1 MEARMLERARR
12 LMCQLQ
18 DTVRDRLIA
27 ARDRP
32 HRNFAGVAAETAA
45 DTIYEIDRV
54 SEAALVEWLGA
65 HWPKSWPVE
74 IIMEGIEEEL
84 TFPSG
89 TPVKQTAW
97 KMILDPIDGTRGLM
111 HDKRSGWSLAG
122 LAPQRGKRNHLGD
135 IVVAAMT
142 ELPISRQ
149 WRADQFSVVRGSG
162 KVVGTSHDVRGGTR
176 TRLRVAPSPATE
188 FEHGFATVDKF
199 IPVGSAWLGAFEERL
214 WEGLGLLTPGSSE
227 VVPIFEDQYIAS
239 GGQIGEILAGRD
251 RMVIDVRPEAYLA
264 MGLNTTS
271 LCSHPYD
278 LCTEV
283 ILREAGGVV
292 ETPRGKPLRSPMD
305 VTSPV
310 SWVAYANPTLA
321 KRVRPVLRGLLAR

>member
-1 MEARMLERARR
+1 MNARMLERARR

-18 DTVRDRLIA
+18 DTMRDRLIT

-54 SEAALVEWLGA
+54 SEAALVVWLGA
-65 HWPKSWPVE
+65 HWPKSWPIE

-84 TFPSG
+84 TFPLG
-89 TPVKQTAW
+89 TPVKQTEW

-122 LAPQRGKRNHLGD
+122 LAPQRGKRNHLDD

-149 WRADQFSVVRGSG
+149 WRADQFSVVRGTG
-162 KVVGTSHDVRGGTR
+162 KVVGTSHDVRAGTR
-176 TRLRVAPSPATE
+176 SRLKVAPSPATE

-199 IPVGSAWLGAFEERL
+199 IPVGAAWLGAFEERL
-214 WEGLGLLTPGSSE
+214 WEALGLLTPGSSE
-227 VVPIFEDQYIAS
+227 VVPVFEDQYIAS
-239 GGQIGEILAGRD
+239 GGQIAEILAGRD
-251 RMVIDVRPEAYLA
+251 RMVIDVRPEAYLS
-264 MGLNTTS
+264 MGLNTAS

-278 LCTEV
+278 LCTEL

-321 KRVRPVLRGLLAR
+321 KRVRPVLRRLLG

>member
-1 MEARMLERARR
+1 M
-12 LMCQLQ
+12 
-18 DTVRDRLIA
+18 RDRLIA

-32 HRNFAGVAAETAA
+32 HKNFAGVAAETAA

-54 SEAALVEWLGA
+54 SEEALVEWLGA

-74 IIMEGIEEEL
+74 IVMEGIEEEL
-84 TFPSG
+84 TFPLG
-89 TPVKQTAW
+89 TPVKKTAW

-142 ELPISRQ
+142 ELPVSRQ
-149 WRADQFSVVRGSG
+149 WRADQFSVVKGTG
-162 KVVGTSHDVRGGTR
+162 KVVGLAHDVRAGTHMK
-176 TRLRVAPSPATE
+176 LRATPSPAPE
-188 FEHGFATVDKF
+188 FQHGFATVDKY
-199 IPVGSAWLGAFEERL
+199 IPVGQAWLGAFEEKL
-214 WEGLGLLTPGSSE
+214 WERLGLLTPGSSK
-227 VVPIFEDQYIAS
+227 VLPIFEDQYIAS
-239 GGQIGEILAGRD
+239 GGQIAELLSGRD
-251 RMVIDVRPEAYLA
+251 RMVIDVRLEAYA
-264 MGLNTTS
+264 EMGLDSAS

-278 LCTEV
+278 LCTEL

-305 VTSPV
+305 VTTPV
-310 SWVAYANPTLA
+310 SWVAYANPVLA
-321 KRVRPVLRGLLAR
+321 RRVRPVLRSLLP

>member
-1 MEARMLERARR
+1 MLERARR

-18 DTVRDRLIA
+18 DTMRDRLVL
-27 ARDRP
+27 
-32 HRNFAGVAAETAA
+32 AGVKPKRNLAGFAAVTAA

-54 SEAALVEWLGA
+54 SEAALVEWLEV
-65 HWPKSWPVE
+65 HWPKAWPVE

-84 TFPSG
+84 TFPLG
-89 TPVKQTAW
+89 TPVKKTAW

-149 WRADQFSVVRGSG
+149 WRADQFSVVRGTG
-162 KVVGTSHDVRGGTR
+162 KVVATAHDVRGGTR
-176 TRLRVAPSPATE
+176 APLRVAPSAVTT

-214 WEGLGLLTPGSSE
+214 WEALGLLKPGSSD
-227 VVPIFEDQYIAS
+227 VLPVFEDQYIAS
-239 GGQIGEILAGRD
+239 GGQLAEILAGRD
-251 RMVIDVRPEAYLA
+251 RMVIDVRPEAYTA
-264 MGLNTTS
+264 MGLHTAS

-278 LCTEV
+278 LCTEL

-292 ETPRGKPLRSPMD
+292 ETPRGKPLQSPMD

-310 SWVAYANPTLA
+310 SWVAYANPGLA
-321 KRVRPVLRGLLAR
+321 RRVRPVLKRLLS

>member
-1 MEARMLERARR
+1 
-12 LMCQLQ
+12 MCELQ
-18 DTVRDRLIA
+18 DTMRARLVA

-32 HRNFAGVAAETAA
+32 HRSFAGVAAVTAA

-65 HWPKSWPVE
+65 SWPKSWPVE

-84 TFPSG
+84 TFPLG
-89 TPVKQTAW
+89 TPVKQTQW

-149 WRADQFSVVRGSG
+149 WRADQFSVVRGTG
-162 KVVGTSHDVRGGTR
+162 KVVGTAHDVRAGT
-176 TRLRVAPSPATE
+176 TSRLKAMPSPATD
-188 FEHGFATVDKF
+188 FQHGFATVDKF
-199 IPVGSAWLGAFEERL
+199 IPVGAAWLGAFEEKL
-214 WEGLGLLTPGSSE
+214 WEALGLLTPGSSE
-227 VVPIFEDQYIAS
+227 VVPVFEDQYIAS
-239 GGQIGEILAGRD
+239 GGQIAEILSGRD
-251 RMVIDVRPEAYLA
+251 RMVIDVRPDAYIA
-264 MGLNTTS
+264 MGLNSAS

-278 LCTEV
+278 LCTEL

-292 ETPRGKPLRSPMD
+292 ETPRGKPLRSPLD

-310 SWVAYANPTLA
+310 SWVAYANPVLA
-321 KRVRPVLRGLLAR
+321 RRVRPVLRSLLSS